1 MSTEE
6 KVMSPEAAAP
16 MSAPMSVELRPL
28 DAVRPYANNPRQN
41 DDAVEAVAESIRRFG
56 FRQPIV
62 VDADGVIVAGHTRY
76 RAAQRLGLATVPV
89 HVATDLTADEVRAY
103 RLADNKTAELASWD
117 TSMLSIE
124 LDALRGAGID
134 WTLLGFDEEELA
146 KLLAPAGTEGLTDPD
161 AVPEKPVDPVTK
173 PGDLWLLGKHR
184 LLCGDSTSAPDVA
197 RLLDGAVPTLMVTDP
212 PYGVEYDPE
221 WRMDAGL
228 TGNTARMGKVM
239 NDDRA
244 DWTEAWKLFPG
255 DVAYVYHAGVFAST
269 VQQSLERAGFAIR
282 AQIIWAKDR
291 LALSRGDYHWQHE
304 PCWYAVREG
313 GKGHRTDDRT
323 QTTLWSIPARDD
335 AGHGH
340 GTQKP
345 VECMERPV
353 RNHLADTVY
362 EPFAGS
368 GTTVIACERTGRACI
383 AMELDPGYC
392 DVIVRRWEEFTGKK
406 AERVQAEGGA

>member
-1 MSTEE
+1 
-6 KVMSPEAAAP
+6 MSPEAP
-16 MSAPMSVELRPL
+16 APMSVEVRPL

-62 VDADGVIVAGHTRY
+62 VDADGVIVAGHTRF

-89 HVATDLTADEVRAY
+89 HVATDLTPDEVRAY

-117 TSMLSIE
+117 DAMLSIE

-161 AVPEKPVDPVTK
+161 AVPEKPADPITK
-173 PGDLWLLGKHR
+173 PGDLWWLGKHR
-184 LLCGDSTSAPDVA
+184 LLCGDSTSATDVA
-197 RLLDGAVPTLMVTDP
+197 RLLDGAVPALMVTDP

-368 GTTVIACERTGRACI
+368 GTTVIACERTGRTCM

-392 DVIVRRWEEFTGKK
+392 DVVVRRWEEFTGRK
-406 AERVQAEGGA
+406 AERVQAEGGE

>member
-1 MSTEE
+1 
-6 KVMSPEAAAP
+6 MSPEAAAP

-406 AERVQAEGGA
+406 AEQVQAESGR

>member
-1 MSTEE
+1 
-6 KVMSPEAAAP
+6 
-16 MSAPMSVELRPL
+16 
-28 DAVRPYANNPRQN
+28 
-41 DDAVEAVAESIRRFG
+41 
-56 FRQPIV
+56 
-62 VDADGVIVAGHTRY
+62 
-76 RAAQRLGLATVPV
+76 
-89 HVATDLTADEVRAY
+89 
-103 RLADNKTAELASWD
+103 
-117 TSMLSIE
+117 
-124 LDALRGAGID
+124 
-134 WTLLGFDEEELA
+134 
-146 KLLAPAGTEGLTDPD
+146 
-161 AVPEKPVDPVTK
+161 
-173 PGDLWLLGKHR
+173 
-184 LLCGDSTSAPDVA
+184 
-197 RLLDGAVPTLMVTDP
+197 MVTDP

-368 GTTVIACERTGRACI
+368 GTTVIACERTGRTCM

-392 DVIVRRWEEFTGKK
+392 DVVVRRWEEFTGRK
-406 AERVQAEGGA
+406 AERVQAEGSE

>member
-1 MSTEE
+1 
-6 KVMSPEAAAP
+6 MSPEA
-16 MSAPMSVELRPL
+16 SAPMSVELRPL

-62 VDADGVIVAGHTRY
+62 VDADGVIVAGHTRF

-89 HVATDLTADEVRAY
+89 HVATDLTADEIRAY

-161 AVPEKPVDPVTK
+161 AVPEKPVDPITK

-184 LLCGDSTSAPDVA
+184 LLCGDSTSAADVT

-392 DVIVRRWEEFTGKK
+392 DVVVRRWEEFTGHK
-406 AERVQAEGGA
+406 AERVQAGGGS

>member
-1 MSTEE
+1 
-6 KVMSPEAAAP
+6 MSPDATT
-16 MSAPMSVELRPL
+16 PMSVELRPL

-62 VDADGVIVAGHTRY
+62 VDADGVIVAGHTRF

-89 HVATDLTADEVRAY
+89 HVATDLTPDEVRAY

-117 TSMLSIE
+117 DAMLSIE

-161 AVPEKPVDPVTK
+161 AVPEKPADPITK
-173 PGDLWLLGKHR
+173 AGDLWLLGKHR
-184 LLCGDSTSAPDVA
+184 LLCGDSTSGPDVA
-197 RLLDGAVPTLMVTDP
+197 RLLDGAAPALMVTDP

-353 RNHLADTVY
+353 RNHLADLVY

-368 GTTVIACERTGRACI
+368 GTTVIACERTGRTCM

-392 DVIVRRWEEFTGKK
+392 DVVVRRWEDFTGRK
-406 AERVQAEGGA
+406 AERVQAEGGE

>member
-1 MSTEE
+1 MSH
-6 KVMSPEAAAP
+6 EAAAP

-62 VDADGVIVAGHTRY
+62 VDADGVIVAGHTRF

-89 HVATDLTADEVRAY
+89 HVATDLIADEIRAY

-173 PGDLWLLGKHR
+173 PGDLWLLDRHR
-184 LLCGDSTSAPDVA
+184 LLCGDSTSAADVT

-269 VQQSLERAGFAIR
+269 VQQSLERASFAIR

-368 GTTVIACERTGRACI
+368 GTTVIACERTGRACL

-392 DVIVRRWEEFTGKK
+392 DVVVRRWEEFTGRK
-406 AERVQAEGGA
+406 AERVQEEASA

>member
-1 MSTEE
+1 MSTD
-6 KVMSPEAAAP
+6 AAAP
-16 MSAPMSVELRPL
+16 MLVEQRPL
-28 DAVRPYANNPRQN
+28 ADVRPYANNPRQN
-41 DDAVEAVAESIRRFG
+41 DDAVDAVAESIRRFG

-89 HVATDLTADEVRAY
+89 HVATDLTPDEVRAY

-161 AVPEKPVDPVTK
+161 AVPEKPVDPMTK

-184 LLCGDSTSAPDVA
+184 LLCGDSTSAADVT

-368 GTTVIACERTGRACI
+368 GTTVIACERTGRTCL

-392 DVIVRRWEEFTGKK
+392 DVVVRRWEEFTGRK
-406 AERVQAEGGA
+406 AERVQAEGSE

>member
-1 MSTEE
+1 
-6 KVMSPEAAAP
+6 MSPEAP
-16 MSAPMSVELRPL
+16 APMSVELRPL

-62 VDADGVIVAGHTRY
+62 VDADGVIVAGHTRF

-89 HVATDLTADEVRAY
+89 HVATDLTPDEVRAY

-117 TSMLSIE
+117 DAMLSIE

-146 KLLAPAGTEGLTDPD
+146 KLLAPAGTEGLTDLD
-161 AVPEKPVDPVTK
+161 AVPEKPADPITK

-184 LLCGDSTSAPDVA
+184 LLCGDSTSATDVA
-197 RLLDGAVPTLMVTDP
+197 RLLDGAVPVLMVTDP

-368 GTTVIACERTGRACI
+368 GTTVIACERTGRTCM

-392 DVIVRRWEEFTGKK
+392 DVVVRRWEEFTGRK
-406 AERVQAEGGA
+406 AERVQAEGGE

>member
-1 MSTEE
+1 MPTEE
-6 KVMSPEAAAP
+6 KVMSPDATT
-16 MSAPMSVELRPL
+16 PMSVELRPL
-28 DAVRPYANNPRQN
+28 AAVRPYANNPRQN

-62 VDADGVIVAGHTRY
+62 VDADGVIVAGHTRF

-89 HVATDLTADEVRAY
+89 HVATDLTPDEVRAY

-117 TSMLSIE
+117 DAMLSIE

-161 AVPEKPVDPVTK
+161 AVPEKPADPITK

-184 LLCGDSTSAPDVA
+184 LLCGDSTSATDVA
-197 RLLDGAVPTLMVTDP
+197 RLLDGAVPALMVTDP
-212 PYGVEYDPE
+212 PYGVEYAPE

-313 GKGHRTDDRT
+313 GKGNRTDDRT

-368 GTTVIACERTGRACI
+368 GTTVIACERTGRTCM

-392 DVIVRRWEEFTGKK
+392 DVVVRRWEDFTGRK
-406 AERVQAEGGA
+406 AERVQAEGGE

>member
-1 MSTEE
+1 
-6 KVMSPEAAAP
+6 MSPEAP
-16 MSAPMSVELRPL
+16 APMSVELRPL

-62 VDADGVIVAGHTRY
+62 VDADGVIVAGHTRF

-89 HVATDLTADEVRAY
+89 HVATDLTPDEVRAY

-117 TSMLSIE
+117 DAMLSIE

-161 AVPEKPVDPVTK
+161 AVPEKPADPITK

-184 LLCGDSTSAPDVA
+184 LLCGDSTSATDVA
-197 RLLDGAVPTLMVTDP
+197 RLLDGAVPVLMVTDP

-353 RNHLADTVY
+353 RNHLANTVY

-368 GTTVIACERTGRACI
+368 GTTVIACERTGRTCM

-392 DVIVRRWEEFTGKK
+392 DVVVRRWEDFTGRK
-406 AERVQAEGGA
+406 AERVQAEGGE

>member
-1 MSTEE
+1 
-6 KVMSPEAAAP
+6 MSPEAP
-16 MSAPMSVELRPL
+16 APMSVELRPL

-62 VDADGVIVAGHTRY
+62 VDQDGVIVAGHTRF

-89 HVATDLTADEVRAY
+89 HVATDLTPDEVRAY

-117 TSMLSIE
+117 DAMLSIE
-124 LDALRGAGID
+124 LDGLRGAGID

-161 AVPEKPVDPVTK
+161 AVPEKPADPITK

-184 LLCGDSTSAPDVA
+184 LLCGDSTSATDVA
-197 RLLDGAVPTLMVTDP
+197 RLLDGAIPSLMVTDP

-228 TGNTARMGKVM
+228 TGNTSRMGKVM

-353 RNHLADTVY
+353 RNHLADLVY

-368 GTTVIACERTGRACI
+368 GTTVIACERTGRTCM

-392 DVIVRRWEEFTGKK
+392 DVVVRRWEEFTGRK
-406 AERVQAEGGA
+406 AERVQAEGGE

>member
-1 MSTEE
+1 
-6 KVMSPEAAAP
+6 MSPEATAP

-28 DAVRPYANNPRQN
+28 DAVRPYSNNPRQN
-41 DDAVEAVAESIRRFG
+41 LDAVEAVAESIRRFG

-62 VDADGVIVAGHTRY
+62 VDADGVIVAGHTRF
-76 RAAQRLGLATVPV
+76 RAAERLGLTTVPV
-89 HVATDLTADEVRAY
+89 HVATDLTADEIRAY

-117 TSMLSIE
+117 TAMLSIE
-124 LDALRGAGID
+124 LDALRGADID

-184 LLCGDSTSAPDVA
+184 LLCGDSTSAADVT

-392 DVIVRRWEEFTGKK
+392 DVVVRRWEEFTGKK

>member
-1 MSTEE
+1 MRIETRPITEV
-6 KVMSPEAAAP
+6 K
-16 MSAPMSVELRPL
+16 
-28 DAVRPYANNPRQN
+28 PYANNPRQN

-62 VDADGVIVAGHTRY
+62 VDADGVIVAGHTRF

-89 HVATDLTADEVRAY
+89 HVATDLTADEIRAY

-124 LDALRGAGID
+124 LDALRGTGID

-146 KLLAPAGTEGLTDPD
+146 KLLAPAGTAGLTDPD
-161 AVPEKPVDPVTK
+161 AVPEKPVDPITK

-184 LLCGDSTSAPDVA
+184 LLCGDSTSAADVA

-269 VQQSLERAGFAIR
+269 VQRSLEQAGFAIR

-291 LALSRGDYHWQHE
+291 MALSRGDYHWQHE

-368 GTTVIACERTGRACI
+368 GTTLIACERTGRACI

-392 DVIVRRWEEFTGKK
+392 DVVVRRWEEFTGRK
-406 AERVQAEGGA
+406 AERVQAGGGS

>member
-1 MSTEE
+1 
-6 KVMSPEAAAP
+6 MSPEATAP

-62 VDADGVIVAGHTRY
+62 VDADGVIVAGHTRF

-117 TSMLSIE
+117 DAMLSIE

-184 LLCGDSTSAPDVA
+184 LLCGDSTSAADVT

-345 VECMERPV
+345 VECMERQV

-368 GTTVIACERTGRACI
+368 GTTVIACERTGRACL

-392 DVIVRRWEEFTGKK
+392 DVVVRRWEEFTGKK
-406 AERVQAEGGA
+406 AERVHAEASA

>member
-6 KVMSPEAAAP
+6 KVMSPEAP
-16 MSAPMSVELRPL
+16 TPMSVELRPL

-62 VDADGVIVAGHTRY
+62 VDADGVIVAGHTRF

-89 HVATDLTADEVRAY
+89 HVATDLTPDEVRAY

-117 TSMLSIE
+117 DAMRSIE

-161 AVPEKPVDPVTK
+161 AVPEKPADPITK

-184 LLCGDSTSAPDVA
+184 LLCGDSTSATDVA
-197 RLLDGAVPTLMVTDP
+197 RLLDGAVPALMVTDP

-304 PCWYAVREG
+304 PCWYAVRDG
-313 GKGHRTDDRT
+313 RKGHRTDDRT

-353 RNHLADTVY
+353 RNHLADLVY

-368 GTTVIACERTGRACI
+368 GTTVIACERTGRTCM

-392 DVIVRRWEEFTGKK
+392 DVVVRRWEDFTGRK
-406 AERVQAEGGA
+406 AERVQAEGGE

>member
-1 MSTEE
+1 
-6 KVMSPEAAAP
+6 MSPEAP
-16 MSAPMSVELRPL
+16 APMSVELRPL

-62 VDADGVIVAGHTRY
+62 VDADGVIVAGHTRF

-89 HVATDLTADEVRAY
+89 HVATDLTPDEVRAY

-117 TSMLSIE
+117 DAMLSIE

-161 AVPEKPVDPVTK
+161 AVPEKPADPITK

-184 LLCGDSTSAPDVA
+184 LLCGDSTSATDVA
-197 RLLDGAVPTLMVTDP
+197 RLLDGAVPALMVTDP

-313 GKGHRTDDRT
+313 RKGHRTDDRT

-368 GTTVIACERTGRACI
+368 GTTVIACERTGRTCM

-392 DVIVRRWEEFTGKK
+392 DVVVRRWEEFTGRK
-406 AERVQAEGGA
+406 AERVQAEGSE

>member
-1 MSTEE
+1 
-6 KVMSPEAAAP
+6 MSPDATT
-16 MSAPMSVELRPL
+16 PMSVELRPL

-62 VDADGVIVAGHTRY
+62 VDADGVIVAGHTRF

-89 HVATDLTADEVRAY
+89 HVATDLTPDEVRAY

-117 TSMLSIE
+117 DAMLSIE

-161 AVPEKPVDPVTK
+161 AVPEKPADPITK

-184 LLCGDSTSAPDVA
+184 LLCGDSTSATDVA
-197 RLLDGAVPTLMVTDP
+197 RLLDGAVPALMVTDP

-392 DVIVRRWEEFTGKK
+392 DVIVRRWEEFTGRK
-406 AERVQAEGGA
+406 AERVQEEASA

>member
-1 MSTEE
+1 
-6 KVMSPEAAAP
+6 MSPDATT
-16 MSAPMSVELRPL
+16 PMSVELRPL

-41 DDAVEAVAESIRRFG
+41 DDAVKAVAESIRRFG

-62 VDADGVIVAGHTRY
+62 VDADGVIVAGHTRF
-76 RAAQRLGLATVPV
+76 RAAQQLGLATVPV
-89 HVATDLTADEVRAY
+89 HVATDLTPDEVRAY

-117 TSMLSIE
+117 DALLSIE

-161 AVPEKPVDPVTK
+161 AVPEKPADPITK

-184 LLCGDSTSAPDVA
+184 LLCGDSTSATDVA
-197 RLLDGAVPTLMVTDP
+197 RLLDGAVPALMVTDP

-353 RNHLADTVY
+353 RNHLADLVY

-368 GTTVIACERTGRACI
+368 GTTVIACERTGRTCM

-392 DVIVRRWEEFTGKK
+392 DVVVRRWEEFTGRK
-406 AERVQAEGGA
+406 AERVQAEGGE

>member
-1 MSTEE
+1 
-6 KVMSPEAAAP
+6 MSPEATT
-16 MSAPMSVELRPL
+16 PMSVELRPL

-62 VDADGVIVAGHTRY
+62 VDADGVIVAGHTRF

-89 HVATDLTADEVRAY
+89 HVATDLTPDEVRAY

-117 TSMLSIE
+117 DAMLAIE
-124 LDALRGAGID
+124 LEALRSTDID

-161 AVPEKPVDPVTK
+161 AVPEKPADPITK

-184 LLCGDSTSAPDVA
+184 LLCGDSTSATDVA
-197 RLLDGAVPTLMVTDP
+197 RLLDGAVPSLMVTDP

-353 RNHLADTVY
+353 RNHLADLVY

-368 GTTVIACERTGRACI
+368 GTTVIACERTGRTCM

-392 DVIVRRWEEFTGKK
+392 DVVVRRWEDFTGRK
-406 AERVQAEGGA
+406 AERVQAEGGE

>member
-1 MSTEE
+1 
-6 KVMSPEAAAP
+6 MSPEAP
-16 MSAPMSVELRPL
+16 APMSVELRPL

-62 VDADGVIVAGHTRY
+62 VDADGVIVAGHTRF

-89 HVATDLTADEVRAY
+89 HVATDLSPDDVRAY

-117 TSMLSIE
+117 DAMLSIE

-161 AVPEKPVDPVTK
+161 AVPEKPVDPITK
-173 PGDLWLLGKHR
+173 PGGLWLLGKHR
-184 LLCGDSTSAPDVA
+184 LLCGDSTSATDVA
-197 RLLDGAVPTLMVTDP
+197 RLLDGAIPSLMVTDP

-368 GTTVIACERTGRACI
+368 GTTVIACERTGRTCM

-392 DVIVRRWEEFTGKK
+392 DVVVRRWEDFTGRK
-406 AERVQAEGGA
+406 AERVQAEGGE

>member
-1 MSTEE
+1 
-6 KVMSPEAAAP
+6 MSPEAP
-16 MSAPMSVELRPL
+16 APMSVELRPL

-62 VDADGVIVAGHTRY
+62 VDQDGVIVAGHTRF

-89 HVATDLTADEVRAY
+89 HVATDLSPDDVRAY

-117 TSMLSIE
+117 DAMLSIE

-161 AVPEKPVDPVTK
+161 AVPEKPADPITK

-184 LLCGDSTSAPDVA
+184 LLCGDSTSATDVA
-197 RLLDGAVPTLMVTDP
+197 RLLDGAVPALMVTDP

-353 RNHLADTVY
+353 RNHLADMVY

-368 GTTVIACERTGRACI
+368 GTTVIACERTGRTCM

-392 DVIVRRWEEFTGKK
+392 DVVVRRWEDFTGRK
-406 AERVQAEGGA
+406 AERVKAEGGE

>member
-1 MSTEE
+1 
-6 KVMSPEAAAP
+6 MSPEATAP

-161 AVPEKPVDPVTK
+161 AFPEKPVDPVTK
-173 PGDLWLLGKHR
+173 PGELWLLGKHR

>member
-1 MSTEE
+1 MRIETRPITEV
-6 KVMSPEAAAP
+6 K
-16 MSAPMSVELRPL
+16 
-28 DAVRPYANNPRQN
+28 PYANNPRQN

-62 VDADGVIVAGHTRY
+62 VDADGVIVAGHTRF

-134 WTLLGFDEEELA
+134 WTLLGFDEDELA

-161 AVPEKPVDPVTK
+161 AVPEKPIDPVTK
-173 PGDLWLLGKHR
+173 PGDLWILGKHR
-184 LLCGDSTSAPDVA
+184 LLCGDSTSAADVT

-392 DVIVRRWEEFTGKK
+392 DVIVRRWEEFTGRK
-406 AERVQAEGGA
+406 AERVQEEASA

>member
-1 MSTEE
+1 
-6 KVMSPEAAAP
+6 MSPEATAP

-41 DDAVEAVAESIRRFG
+41 DDAVDAVAESIRRFG

-62 VDADGVIVAGHTRY
+62 VDADGVIVAGHTRF
-76 RAAQRLGLATVPV
+76 RAAQRLGLESVPV
-89 HVATDLTADEVRAY
+89 HVATDLTADEIRAY

-184 LLCGDSTSAPDVA
+184 LLCGDSTSAADVT

-255 DVAYVYHAGVFAST
+255 DVAYVYHAGVFTST

-323 QTTLWSIPARDD
+323 QTTLWSISARDD

-368 GTTVIACERTGRACI
+368 GTTLIACERTGRACL

>member
-1 MSTEE
+1 
-6 KVMSPEAAAP
+6 MSPEAP
-16 MSAPMSVELRPL
+16 APMSVELRPL

-62 VDADGVIVAGHTRY
+62 VDADGVIVAGHTRF

-89 HVATDLTADEVRAY
+89 HVATDLSPDDVRAY

-117 TSMLSIE
+117 DAMLSIE

-161 AVPEKPVDPVTK
+161 AVPEKPADPITK

-184 LLCGDSTSAPDVA
+184 LLCGDSTSATDVA
-197 RLLDGAVPTLMVTDP
+197 RLLDGAVPALMVTDP

-228 TGNTARMGKVM
+228 TANTARMGKVM

-368 GTTVIACERTGRACI
+368 GTTVIACERTGRTCM

-392 DVIVRRWEEFTGKK
+392 DVVVRRWEEFTGRK
-406 AERVQAEGGA
+406 AERVQAEGSE

>member
-1 MSTEE
+1 
-6 KVMSPEAAAP
+6 
-16 MSAPMSVELRPL
+16 MSVELRPL

-41 DDAVEAVAESIRRFG
+41 LDAVEAVAESIRRFG

-62 VDADGVIVAGHTRY
+62 VDADGVIVAGHTRF

-89 HVATDLTADEVRAY
+89 HVATDLTADEIRAY
-103 RLADNKTAELASWD
+103 RLADNKTAELATWD

-161 AVPEKPVDPVTK
+161 AVPEKPGDPVTK

-184 LLCGDSTSAPDVA
+184 LLCGDSTSAADVT

-406 AERVQAEGGA
+406 AERVQAEGGE

>member
-1 MSTEE
+1 
-6 KVMSPEAAAP
+6 MSPDATT
-16 MSAPMSVELRPL
+16 PMSVELRPL

-62 VDADGVIVAGHTRY
+62 VDADGVIVAGHTRF

-89 HVATDLTADEVRAY
+89 HVATDLTPDEVRAY

-117 TSMLSIE
+117 DAMLSIE

-146 KLLAPAGTEGLTDPD
+146 KLLAPAGTDGLTDPD
-161 AVPEKPVDPVTK
+161 AVPEKPADPITK

-184 LLCGDSTSAPDVA
+184 LLCGDSTSAADVT

-392 DVIVRRWEEFTGKK
+392 DVVVRRWEEFTGKK

>member
-6 KVMSPEAAAP
+6 KVMSPDATT
-16 MSAPMSVELRPL
+16 PMSVELRPL

-62 VDADGVIVAGHTRY
+62 VDQDGVIVAGHTRF

-89 HVATDLTADEVRAY
+89 HVATDLTPDEVRAY

-117 TSMLSIE
+117 DAMLSIE

-161 AVPEKPVDPVTK
+161 AVPEKPADPITK

-184 LLCGDSTSAPDVA
+184 LLCGDSTSGPDVA
-197 RLLDGAVPTLMVTDP
+197 RLLGGAVPALMVTDP

-353 RNHLADTVY
+353 RNHLADLVY

-368 GTTVIACERTGRACI
+368 GTTVIACERTGRTCM

-392 DVIVRRWEEFTGKK
+392 DVVVRRWEDFTGRK
-406 AERVQAEGGA
+406 AERVQAEGGE

>member
-1 MSTEE
+1 
-6 KVMSPEAAAP
+6 MSPEAAAP

-62 VDADGVIVAGHTRY
+62 VDADGVIVAGHTRF

-89 HVATDLTADEVRAY
+89 HVATDLTADEIRAY

-304 PCWYAVREG
+304 PCWYAVRES

-368 GTTVIACERTGRACI
+368 GTTVIACERTGRACL

-392 DVIVRRWEEFTGKK
+392 DVVVRRWEEFTGRK
-406 AERVQAEGGA
+406 AERVQEEASA

>member
-1 MSTEE
+1 
-6 KVMSPEAAAP
+6 MSPDAT
-16 MSAPMSVELRPL
+16 APMSVELRPL

-62 VDADGVIVAGHTRY
+62 VDADGVIVAGHTRF

-89 HVATDLTADEVRAY
+89 HVATDLTPDEVRAY

-117 TSMLSIE
+117 DAMLSIE

-161 AVPEKPVDPVTK
+161 AVPEKPVDPITK

-184 LLCGDSTSAPDVA
+184 LLCGDSTSATDVA
-197 RLLDGAVPTLMVTDP
+197 RLLDGAVPSLMVTDP

-368 GTTVIACERTGRACI
+368 GTTVIACERTGRTCM

-392 DVIVRRWEEFTGKK
+392 DVVVRRWEDFTGRK
-406 AERVQAEGGA
+406 AERVQAEGGE

>member
-6 KVMSPEAAAP
+6 KVMSPEATT
-16 MSAPMSVELRPL
+16 PMSVELRPL

-62 VDADGVIVAGHTRY
+62 VDQDGVIVAGHTRF

-89 HVATDLTADEVRAY
+89 HVATDLSPDEVRAY

-117 TSMLSIE
+117 DAMLSIE

-161 AVPEKPVDPVTK
+161 AVPEKPADPITK

-184 LLCGDSTSAPDVA
+184 LLCGDSTSATDVA
-197 RLLDGAVPTLMVTDP
+197 RLLDGAVPALMVTDP

-368 GTTVIACERTGRACI
+368 GTTVIACERTGRTCMS
-383 AMELDPGYC
+383 MELDPGYC
-392 DVIVRRWEEFTGKK
+392 DVVVRRWEDFTGRK
-406 AERVQAEGGA
+406 AERVQAEGGE

>member
-1 MSTEE
+1 MRIETRPITEV
-6 KVMSPEAAAP
+6 K
-16 MSAPMSVELRPL
+16 
-28 DAVRPYANNPRQN
+28 PYANNPRQN

-62 VDADGVIVAGHTRY
+62 VDADGVIVAGHTRF

-89 HVATDLTADEVRAY
+89 HVATDLIADEVRAY

-124 LDALRGAGID
+124 LDALRGTGID

-161 AVPEKPVDPVTK
+161 AVPEKPGDPVTK

-184 LLCGDSTSAPDVA
+184 LLCGDSTSAADVA

-368 GTTVIACERTGRACI
+368 GTTLIACERTGRACI

-392 DVIVRRWEEFTGKK
+392 DVVVRRWEEFTGKK
-406 AERVQAEGGA
+406 AERVQAEGGE

>member
-1 MSTEE
+1 
-6 KVMSPEAAAP
+6 
-16 MSAPMSVELRPL
+16 MSVELRPL

-62 VDADGVIVAGHTRY
+62 VDADGVIVAGHTRF

-89 HVATDLTADEVRAY
+89 HVATDLTADEIRAY

-161 AVPEKPVDPVTK
+161 AVPEKPVDPITK
-173 PGDLWLLGKHR
+173 PADLWLLGKHR
-184 LLCGDSTSAPDVA
+184 LLCGDSTSAADVT
-197 RLLDGAVPTLMVTDP
+197 RLLDGVVPTLMVTDP

-392 DVIVRRWEEFTGKK
+392 DVVVRRWEEFTGKK
-406 AERVQAEGGA
+406 AERVQAEGDE

>member
-1 MSTEE
+1 
-6 KVMSPEAAAP
+6 
-16 MSAPMSVELRPL
+16 MSVELRPL
-28 DAVRPYANNPRQN
+28 DAVRPYSNNPRQN
-41 DDAVEAVAESIRRFG
+41 LDAVEAVAESIRRFG

-62 VDADGVIVAGHTRY
+62 VDADGVIVAGHTRF

-117 TSMLSIE
+117 TAMLSIE
-124 LDALRGAGID
+124 LDALRGADID

-184 LLCGDSTSAPDVA
+184 LLCGDSTSAADVT

-392 DVIVRRWEEFTGKK
+392 DVVVRRWEEFTGKK

>member
-1 MSTEE
+1 
-6 KVMSPEAAAP
+6 MSPDATT
-16 MSAPMSVELRPL
+16 PMSVELRPL

-62 VDADGVIVAGHTRY
+62 VDADGVIVAGHTRF

-89 HVATDLTADEVRAY
+89 HVATDLTPDEVRAY

-117 TSMLSIE
+117 DAMLSIE

-161 AVPEKPVDPVTK
+161 AVPEKPADPITK

-184 LLCGDSTSAPDVA
+184 LLCGDSTSATDVA
-197 RLLDGAVPTLMVTDP
+197 RLLDGAVPALMVTDP

-368 GTTVIACERTGRACI
+368 GTTVIACERTGRACL

-392 DVIVRRWEEFTGKK
+392 DVVVRRWEEFTGKK
-406 AERVQAEGGA
+406 AERVQAEGDA

>member
-1 MSTEE
+1 
-6 KVMSPEAAAP
+6 MSPDATT
-16 MSAPMSVELRPL
+16 PMSVELRPL

-62 VDADGVIVAGHTRY
+62 VDADGVIVAGHTRF

-89 HVATDLTADEVRAY
+89 HVATDLTPDEVRAY

-117 TSMLSIE
+117 DAMLSIE

-134 WTLLGFDEEELA
+134 WTLLGFDEEDLA

-161 AVPEKPVDPVTK
+161 AVPEKPADPITK

-184 LLCGDSTSAPDVA
+184 LLCGDSTSATDVA
-197 RLLDGAVPTLMVTDP
+197 RLLDGAVPALMVTDP

-353 RNHLADTVY
+353 RNHLADLVY

-368 GTTVIACERTGRACI
+368 GTTVIACERTGRTCL

-392 DVIVRRWEEFTGKK
+392 DVVVRRWEDFTGRK
-406 AERVQAEGGA
+406 AERVQAEGGE

>member
-1 MSTEE
+1 
-6 KVMSPEAAAP
+6 MSPDATT
-16 MSAPMSVELRPL
+16 PMSVELRPL

-62 VDADGVIVAGHTRY
+62 VDADGVIVAGHTRF

-89 HVATDLTADEVRAY
+89 HVATDLTPDEVRAY

-117 TSMLSIE
+117 DAMLSIE

-161 AVPEKPVDPVTK
+161 AVPEKPADPITK

-184 LLCGDSTSAPDVA
+184 LLCGDSTSGPDVA
-197 RLLDGAVPTLMVTDP
+197 RLLDGAVPSLMVTDP

-353 RNHLADTVY
+353 RNHLADLVY

-368 GTTVIACERTGRACI
+368 GTTVIACERTGRTCM

-392 DVIVRRWEEFTGKK
+392 DVVVRRWEDFTGRK
-406 AERVQAEGGA
+406 AERVQAEGGE

>member
-1 MSTEE
+1 
-6 KVMSPEAAAP
+6 MSPEATAP

-28 DAVRPYANNPRQN
+28 DAVRPYSNNPRQN
-41 DDAVEAVAESIRRFG
+41 LDAVEAVAESIRRFG

-62 VDADGVIVAGHTRY
+62 VDADGVIVAGHTRF

-117 TSMLSIE
+117 TAMLSIE
-124 LDALRGAGID
+124 LDALRGADID

-184 LLCGDSTSAPDVA
+184 LLCGDSTSAADVT

-255 DVAYVYHAGVFAST
+255 DVAYVYHAGVFTST

-392 DVIVRRWEEFTGKK
+392 DVVVRRWEEFTGKK